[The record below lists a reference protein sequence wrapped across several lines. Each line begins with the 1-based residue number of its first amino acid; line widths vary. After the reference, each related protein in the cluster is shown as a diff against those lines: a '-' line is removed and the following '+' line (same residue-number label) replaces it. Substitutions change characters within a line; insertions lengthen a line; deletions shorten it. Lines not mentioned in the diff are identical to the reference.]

1 MDTGTG
7 EATPDRQTLT
17 VSSSSSADG
26 AVVELSGDLDFETAG
41 TLRDLLGTLV
51 LGTGQRLTIDLGAVD
66 FFDSSGLGTMLAAHA
81 LAKEAG
87 AVLELRSP
95 PDHVL
100 RVLEAVG
107 LTDYFFPLPP
117 AGTPSGRTQSGMI
130 DGIEGRDDVS
140 SPTPRRSA
148 VHPESE
154 ALAVTVTQQG
164 RTSAV
169 VAAGGEL
176 DMDTATLLH
185 HQLAA
190 QVTQGRVNLVL
201 DLAGV
206 PFMDSSG
213 LNIVLRAMSETRQ
226 LDGCLLLASP
236 TDTVRRLLDLTG
248 VSLTSKPFDTVEQAL
263 ASLPA
268 EAVGP

>member
-1 MDTGTG
+1 M
-7 EATPDRQTLT
+7 
-17 VSSSSSADG
+17 
-26 AVVELSGDLDFETAG
+26 
-41 TLRDLLGTLV
+41 
-51 LGTGQRLTIDLGAVD
+51 
-66 FFDSSGLGTMLAAHA
+66 
-81 LAKEAG
+81 
-87 AVLELRSP
+87 
-95 PDHVL
+95 
-100 RVLEAVG
+100 
-107 LTDYFFPLPP
+107 
-117 AGTPSGRTQSGMI
+117 
-130 DGIEGRDDVS
+130 
-140 SPTPRRSA
+140 
-148 VHPESE
+148 HPESE